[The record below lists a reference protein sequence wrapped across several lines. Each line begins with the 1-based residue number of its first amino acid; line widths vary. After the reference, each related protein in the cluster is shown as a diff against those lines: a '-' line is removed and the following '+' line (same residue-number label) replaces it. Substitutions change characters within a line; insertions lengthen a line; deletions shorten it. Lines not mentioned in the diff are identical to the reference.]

1 MNTSPIQTRRRF
13 LQGLGVTLA
22 LPALERFTSLHATS
36 AGTTGPAQTVSGTP
50 LRMAFLYVPNGV
62 VVDQWTPRGTGADYQ
77 LNETL
82 KPLAEFKSEFQVF
95 SGFEHKNGWAGP
107 DGAGDHARAGATILT
122 GARPRKTAGSDIR
135 AGISVDQLAAQKA
148 GHLTRFPSLE
158 LSCDGVRKSGDCD
171 SGYSCAYQY
180 NISWRS
186 ETHPVAPESNPR
198 LVFERLFGAG
208 TAAERERA
216 YRERLTRQKSVL
228 DYVRED
234 TDQLERSLGGNDRRK
249 LDQYL
254 TGVRELEA
262 RIQRTEQLGAI
273 PELAREA
280 PDGIPGGYP
289 DHIRLLMDM
298 LLLAFQ
304 TDATRIATFLLA
316 HDGSNRSFKPIG
328 VPEGHHDLSHHQG
341 DRAKMDKIAV
351 IDRFYVEQFAY
362 FLGRLR
368 ELRDADGHP
377 MLDNSMI
384 MYCSGLSDANRHSH
398 DNLPVIVAGR
408 AGGRLHP
415 GRHVQL
421 PDKVPMNNLF
431 VGLLD
436 AYGTPVERF
445 GDSTGIWKDV

>member
-1 MNTSPIQTRRRF
+1 MNASSNQNRRRF

-22 LPALERFTSLHATS
+22 LPALERFAPVQAAAT
-36 AGTTGPAQTVSGTP
+36 GTTGAARTATGAP
-50 LRMAFLYVPNGV
+50 LRMAYLYVPNGV
-62 VVDQWTPRGTGADYQ
+62 IVDQWTPRGSGSEFQ
-77 LNETL
+77 LNETM

-95 SGFEHKNGWAGP
+95 TGFEHKNGWAGP

-122 GARPRKTAGSDIR
+122 GARPKKTAGSDIR

-158 LSCDGVRKSGDCD
+158 LSCDGVRKSGNCD
-171 SGYSCAYQY
+171 SGYSCAYQF

-208 TAAERERA
+208 SAAARQQA
-216 YRERLTRQKSVL
+216 YRERMARQKSVL
-228 DYVRED
+228 DYVLED
-234 TDQLERSLGGNDRRK
+234 TRQLERSLGSNDRRK

-262 RIQRTEQLGAI
+262 RIQRTEQLGAL

-280 PDGIPGGYP
+280 PDGTPSAYP
-289 DHIRLLMDM
+289 EHIRLLMDM

-304 TDATRIATFLLA
+304 TDATRIATFLLS

-328 VPEGHHDLSHHQG
+328 VSEGHHDLSHHQG
-341 DRAKMDKIAV
+341 DRAKMDKIAI

-368 ELRDADGHP
+368 ELRDLDGRP

-384 MYCSGLSDANRHSH
+384 VYCSGLSDANRHSH

-415 GRHVQL
+415 GRHVRL

-436 AYGTPVERF
+436 GFGTPVERF
-445 GDSTGIWKDV
+445 GDSTGMWKDV